1 MILNSKLSE
10 NNIDKNLILIRYL
23 ETIIKG
29 YLIKSEISSN
39 DIDTKVIVV
48 QMTTGERELMY
59 DDYLYDNFNI
69 QVFGKSIREQ
79 KQTAYEISLLARTKY
94 NL

>member
-79 KQTAYEISLLARTKY
+79 KQTAYEISKLARTKY

>member
-1 MILNSKLSE
+1 MRLNAKLSQAQV
-10 NNIDKNLILIRYL
+10 DKNLILIAYL
-23 ETIIKG
+23 ERITKD
-29 YLIKSEISSN
+29 YLVKSEISSN
-39 DIDTKVIVV
+39 DDDVRVIVV
-48 QMTTGERELMY
+48 QMAPGTRELMF

-79 KQTAYEISLLARTKY
+79 KQTAYEISLLARAEY

>member
-1 MILNSKLSE
+1 MILNSKLSK

>member
-1 MILNSKLSE
+1 MRLNAKLSQAQV
-10 NNIDKNLILIRYL
+10 DKNLILIAYL
-23 ETIIKG
+23 ERITKD
-29 YLIKSEISSN
+29 YLVKSEISSN
-39 DIDTKVIVV
+39 DDDVRVIVV
-48 QMTTGERELMY
+48 QMAPGTRELMF

-79 KQTAYEISLLARTKY
+79 KQTAYEISLLARTEY

>member
-1 MILNSKLSE
+1 MILNSKLSK

-59 DDYLYDNFNI
+59 DDYLYDYFNI

>member
-79 KQTAYEISLLARTKY
+79 KQTAYEISLLARAKY